1 MKKLLYTGI
10 LCIFFSAGAFAS
22 PYDTIYINP
31 YNLNEIVPNSY
42 IRGVIAQGDVTRWNT
57 KTFPL
62 KVYVQQDGNV
72 PDYYTAQIKRAYGKW
87 QSVTG
92 GKISFKFVSSPQN
105 ADMKCYF
112 LPDLPNLSDD
122 TAGYH
127 QFKYYGDTIA
137 DSVIKFRYANKN
149 GKPYPSAMIYN
160 VALHEIG
167 HALGLAG
174 HSSKSSD
181 LMYPISMNRSYD
193 ISKRDLTTLKLLYS
207 MVPDLTNKPIT
218 SSEKANLLTKEQVVG
233 GEAQLRK
240 DAETAARINTKIT
253 PDDPSSKLRLAIAY
267 QKNRNYAAAI
277 KEYKGI
283 IPLID
288 SSEMKSEIY
297 SEITN
302 CYISLKN
309 YTAAQNCAN
318 YTYKKYPS
326 QRTAVLLPRVLYAK
340 GAKTDAVMR
349 LARVLKND
357 SANEYAVVLLKQI
370 YNKEKNNYKLRKE
383 IFATLKSEGRL

>member
-1 MKKLLYTGI
+1 MKKLLLTGL
-10 LCIFFSAGAFAS
+10 LCVFLEAGVIAS

-31 YNLNEIVPNSY
+31 YNLNETVANSY

-57 KTFPL
+57 TTFPL
-62 KVYVQQDGNV
+62 KVYIQQNSGV
-72 PDYYTAQIKRAYGKW
+72 PAYYVNEIKKAYNKW
-87 QSVTG
+87 QNVTG
-92 GKISFKFVSSPQN
+92 GTISFKLVSSPEN

-112 LPDLPNLSDD
+112 EQDLPNLSDD

-137 DSVIKFRYANKN
+137 DSVIRFRYTDKN
-149 GKPYPSAMIYN
+149 GRAYPADMIYN

-167 HALGLAG
+167 HSLGLAG

-181 LMYPISMNRSYD
+181 LMYPISLNRKYD

-207 MVPDLTNKPIT
+207 MVPDLTNKPFT
-218 SSEKANLLTKEQVVG
+218 SSDKSNLLTKEQVVG
-233 GEAQLRK
+233 GAEQLRK
-240 DAETAARINTKIT
+240 DAETAAKINTKIT
-253 PDDPSSKLRLAIAY
+253 PDDPSSKLRLAMAY
-267 QKNRNYAAAI
+267 QKNKNYTAAI
-277 KEYKGI
+277 KEYKSI

-288 SSEMKSEIY
+288 SSELKVEIY

-302 CYISLKN
+302 CYIKLKN

-318 YTYKKYPS
+318 YTYKKYPT
-326 QRTAVLLPRVLYAK
+326 QRTAVLLPRVLYEK
-340 GAKTDAVMR
+340 GAKTDAVIKLLR
-349 LARVLKND
+349 ILKND
-357 SANEYAVVLLKQI
+357 SDNEYAVVLLKQI

-383 IFATLKSEGRL
+383 IFMTLKKEGKL